1 MADATMNPQALPS
14 PNQQTVMV
22 TRNPIDTIAQSRVV
36 RHLAKLVGLAAA
48 VAIGMVVVMW
58 SAEPNYAPLYSN
70 MSGQDTAQIADVLI
84 ANEIDFQ
91 LDANTGS
98 VLVDQSRLAEAR
110 LKLASQ
116 GLPEGTSQGLEMLQ
130 EDQGLGTS
138 QFIENARYNHAL
150 EGELVRSIESI
161 RSVETARVHLAIPKQ
176 SIFIRNRTKPS
187 ASVMVKLHSG
197 RSLNRGQ
204 VDAIVRMVA
213 SSISMMEASAV
224 TVVDQFGRLLTEDED
239 VGMAKTSKQFEYTRQ
254 LENNYADRIINLLQP
269 IVGAGK
275 VNAQVAAQLDFSA
288 VESTREA
295 FDPERSV
302 IRSEQVSEEEVR
314 SFSEAIGIP
323 GALSNQPPGSGT
335 TDADAAAAG
344 DQADT
349 ASNVPSNQ
357 NRSATRNF
365 EVDRVISHTSNPVG
379 SIQRLSVAVI
389 IDDKSVTQD
398 DGTAEKTPYTDE
410 QIASFVSL
418 VKETI
423 GFDINRGDSV
433 SIINTSFLEI
443 PPEAAIPDASW
454 QQMIAEPW
462 IITLAKQI
470 LGAIGVL
477 IIYLM
482 FGRPFLRALNP
493 NRVDADAEVRALNA
507 ESFQQMA
514 PVPMGQG
521 QMEGQ
526 IPGQGMG
533 FDASGMPN
541 LSADPNNPAAMMRRK
556 DATYDQKLDMA
567 RTLVMDDPARVA
579 NVMKHWVSE
588 E

>member
-1 MADATMNPQALPS
+1 MADATMNPQGLPAAS
-14 PNQQTVMV
+14 QQVI
-22 TRNPIDTIAQSRVV
+22 TRPTNPIDTVAQSRVV
-36 RHLAKLVGLAAA
+36 RHLARLVGLAAA

-70 MSGQDTAQIADVLI
+70 MSGQDSAQIADVLI
-84 ANEIDFQ
+84 ASEIDFK

-98 VLVDQSRLAEAR
+98 VLVDQSKLAEAR
-110 LKLASQ
+110 LKLAAQ
-116 GLPEGTSQGLEMLQ
+116 GLPEGSSQGLEMLH

-150 EGELVRSIESI
+150 EAELVRSIESI
-161 RSVETARVHLAIPKQ
+161 RSVETARVHLAIPEQ

-197 RSLNRGQ
+197 RALNRGQ

-213 SSISMMEASAV
+213 SSISMMEASEV

-239 VGMAKTSKQFEYTRQ
+239 AGMAKTSKQFEYTRQ

-288 VESTREA
+288 VESPREA

-314 SFSEAIGIP
+314 NFNEAVGIP
-323 GALSNQPPGSGT
+323 GALSNQPPGEGT
-335 TDADAAAAG
+335 TDPEAAG
-344 DQADT
+344 IEGENNAT
-349 ASNVPSNQ
+349 ANIPSNQ

-365 EVDRVISHTSNPVG
+365 EVDRIISHTSNPVG
-379 SIQRLSVAVI
+379 SVQRLSVAVI
-389 IDDKSVTQD
+389 IDDKIVTKD
-398 DGTAEKTPYTDE
+398 DGSIEKTPYGDE

-423 GFDINRGDSV
+423 GFDENRGDSV

-443 PPEAAIPDASW
+443 PTPVVAPVPAW
-454 QQMIAEPW
+454 QQMISEPW
-462 IITLAKQI
+462 IVTLAKQI

-477 IIYLM
+477 IVYLI
-482 FGRPFLRALNP
+482 FGRPFLRSLNP
-493 NRVDADAEVRALNA
+493 NRVEAGAEAQAMGA
-507 ESFQQMA
+507 ETSQQMA
-514 PVPMGQG
+514 PMPMAQG
-521 QMEGQ
+521 QMMGQ
-526 IPGQGMG
+526 VPGQAMTMDEHGL
-533 FDASGMPN
+533 PN
-541 LSADPNNPAAMMRRK
+541 LAADPNNPAAIMRRK
-556 DATYDQKLDMA
+556 DATYDQKVEMA

-579 NVMKHWVSE
+579 NVMKHWVGGE
-588 E
+588 

>member
-1 MADATMNPQALPS
+1 MADATMDQQALVS
-14 PNQQTVMV
+14 PNQQAVAV
-22 TRNPIDTIAQSRVV
+22 GSNPIDTIAQSRVV
-36 RHLAKLVGLAAA
+36 RHIAKLVGLAAA

-58 SAEPNYAPLYSN
+58 SAEPNFAPLYSN
-70 MSGQDTAQIADVLI
+70 MSGQDSAQIADVLI
-84 ANEIDFQ
+84 ANEIEFK
-91 LDANTGS
+91 LDPNTGS

-110 LKLASQ
+110 LKLAAQ

-150 EGELVRSIESI
+150 EAELVRSVESI
-161 RSVETARVHLAIPKQ
+161 RSVETARVHLAIPEQ

-187 ASVMVKLHSG
+187 ASVVVKLHSG

-213 SSISMMEASAV
+213 SSIPMMEASSV

-239 VGMAKTSKQFEYTRQ
+239 VGMAKTSKQFDYTRQ
-254 LENNYADRIINLLQP
+254 LENNYVDRIISLLQP
-269 IVGAGK
+269 IVGVGK

-302 IRSEQVSEEEVR
+302 IRSEQVSEEEIR
-314 SFSEAIGIP
+314 SPGEAVGIP
-323 GALSNQPPGSGT
+323 GALSNQPPGAGT
-335 TDADAAAAG
+335 TDPDAPADEAQADATAG
-344 DQADT
+344 L
-349 ASNVPSNQ
+349 PSNQ

-389 IDDKSVTQD
+389 IDDKQVLNDDGSVT
-398 DGTAEKTPYTDE
+398 KTPYTDA

-418 VKETI
+418 VRETI
-423 GFDINRGDSV
+423 GFDENRGDSV
-433 SIINTSFLEI
+433 SVINTSFLEI
-443 PPEAAIPDASW
+443 PLVEDAPAPTW
-454 QQMIAEPW
+454 QQMISEPW

-477 IIYLM
+477 IIYLL
-482 FGRPFLRALNP
+482 FGRPFLRSLNP
-493 NRVDADAEVRALNA
+493 NRVEVDGQAQSQSANYN
-507 ESFQQMA
+507 QQMA
-514 PVPMGQG
+514 PVAMSQMAG
-521 QMEGQ
+521 QMGAEGA
-526 IPGQGMG
+526 GMG
-533 FDASGMPN
+533 GENHPD
-541 LSADPNNPAAMMRRK
+541 LSSDPNSPAAIMRRK
-556 DATYDQKLDMA
+556 DATYDQKLEMA